1 MKAVVGHP
9 TVDPLLRNVIDAL
22 ALDLGSP
29 NALAA
34 KELAAKGDWA
44 GVCGLTAD
52 PGAFSSAGEY
62 FSNVIP
68 TWLKKCHELAD
79 PSQEA
84 EREEATAAKWLA
96 AEQQCYR
103 TNLRLKRFKQGW
115 EPLSEIDRAVAR
127 HLAGIRQIIESWIG
141 GNPGRPDLGFSPG
154 STVTDRGDRSTVA
167 HKLHKSPSTTQHL
180 DEAGY
185 PGFVGTMWH
194 HNMVDA
200 GLEPKRVRGEE
211 YFTVPKKF
219 NIRRAAAMQPTLNA
233 SLQVARGREL
243 RRKLKINTGTSIG
256 KGGVL
261 IRRAGWD
268 LRRAQDIHREV
279 AMKASAD
286 RSFCT
291 IDLSSASDTLSK
303 VLVELLLPR
312 SWFKA
317 LDKLRCHFIEGSPA
331 QGSVSSQAYI
341 EPDGEFVGP
350 PRPCEP
356 AYLLEKF
363 SAMGNGF
370 TFELETI
377 IFAAIACYV
386 TRSSGFWG
394 ELGFDVFVFGDD
406 IIVRDEL
413 YSEVKAVLEFCGM
426 SVNHE
431 KSFHGQTPFRESCGG
446 DFFNGVDVRGFFT
459 EKAPSGPLE
468 VVTLANQVKRCAE
481 KAGLLGLNLNRT
493 WFTVLNALPRAVRS
507 ARGPLELG
515 DTVVYDPNPVFWARR
530 RRPERC
536 RVVNSDFTSFWQ
548 AIVVEEQLVLEG
560 EKPKAVSWGA
570 FDPATILA
578 CAVLGFG
585 DSETG
590 LTLRA
595 KRRSYADR
603 ASQPD
608 SYALRWTTVREISY

>member
-1 MKAVVGHP
+1 MRIGHP
-9 TVDPLLRNVIDAL
+9 TADPLLRQVIDAL
-22 ALDLGSP
+22 ALDLDSP
-29 NALAA
+29 NAREAKQLADQ
-34 KELAAKGDWA
+34 GDWA
-44 GVCGLTAD
+44 GVCALSAD
-52 PGAFSSAGEY
+52 PSAFSTAGAY
-62 FSNVIP
+62 LSNVIP

-79 PSQEA
+79 PSQEE
-84 EREEATAAKWLA
+84 EREKQTGVKWLA
-96 AEQQCYR
+96 AEHQCYR
-103 TNLRLKRFKQGW
+103 TNLRLKRFKQGQ
-115 EPLSEIDRAVAR
+115 EPLSETDLAVRR
-127 HLAGIRQIIESWIG
+127 HLAGIRKIIESWIG
-141 GNPGRPDLGFSPG
+141 KKPGSPDLGFSPG

-180 DEAGY
+180 EEAGF
-185 PGFVGTMWH
+185 PGFIGTMWH

-219 NIRRAAAMQPTLNA
+219 TIRRAAAMQPTLNA

-243 RRKLKINTGTSIG
+243 RRKLKANTGTSLG
-256 KGGVL
+256 KGGIL

-268 LRRAQDIHREV
+268 LRRAQDIHRKV
-279 AMKASAD
+279 AMEASAD

-291 IDLSSASDTLSK
+291 IDLSSASDTLSR
-303 VLVELLLPR
+303 VFVELMLPR
-312 SWFKA
+312 AWYEA
-317 LDKLRCHFIEGSPA
+317 LDKLRCHLIEGSPA
-331 QGSVSSQAYI
+331 QGSFSSQAYI
-341 EPDGEFVGP
+341 ELEGELHGP
-350 PRPCEP
+350 PRPVQS

-377 IFAAIACYV
+377 IFAAMACYV
-386 TRSSGFWG
+386 TRHNGFWG

-406 IIVRDEL
+406 IIIRDEL
-413 YSEVKAVLEFCGM
+413 YSDMKALLEFCGM

-446 DFFNGVDVRGFFT
+446 DFYNGVDVRGFFT

-468 VVTLANQVKRCAE
+468 LVTLANQVRKCAD
-481 KAGLLGLNLNRT
+481 KAGHLGLSLNRT
-493 WFTVLNALPRAVRS
+493 WFTVLNALPRAVRG
-507 ARGPLELG
+507 ARGPSELG
-515 DTVVYDPNPVFWARR
+515 DTVLYDPNPMYWARR
-530 RRPERC
+530 RVPGYC
-536 RVVNSDFTSFWQ
+536 RVVNPDFTVAKQ
-548 AIVVEEQLVLEG
+548 AIVVEQQMVIEG
-560 EKPKAVSWGA
+560 ERPRTVGWDH

-595 KRRSYADR
+595 KRRTYADR

-608 SYALRWTTVREISY
+608 SYALRWTTVREFSY

>member
-1 MKAVVGHP
+1 MKLGHP
-9 TVDPLLRNVIDAL
+9 TADPLLRSVIDAL
-22 ALDLGSP
+22 ALDLDSP
-29 NALAA
+29 NARKA
-34 KELAAKGDWA
+34 KQFAEQGDWA
-44 GVCGLTAD
+44 GVCDLSAD
-52 PGAFSSAGEY
+52 PKAFSTAGEY
-62 FSNVIP
+62 FANVIP

-79 PSQEA
+79 PSQEE
-84 EREEATAAKWLA
+84 EREKATGVKWLA
-96 AEQQCYR
+96 AEHQCYR
-103 TNLRLKRFKQGW
+103 TNLRLKRFKQGQ
-115 EPLSEIDRAVAR
+115 EPLSEQDLAVRR
-127 HLAGIRQIIESWIG
+127 HLVGIRKIIESWIG
-141 GNPGRPDLGFSPG
+141 KRPGRPDLGFSPG

-180 DEAGY
+180 DEAGF
-185 PGFVGTMWH
+185 PGFIGTMWH

-200 GLEPKRVRGEE
+200 GLEPKGVRGEE

-243 RRKLKINTGTSIG
+243 KKKLKRNTGTSLG
-256 KGGVL
+256 KGGIL

-279 AMKASAD
+279 AAKASAD

-303 VLVELLLPR
+303 VFVELMLPR
-312 SWFKA
+312 AWYEA
-317 LDKLRCHFIEGSPA
+317 LDKLRCHLIEGSPA
-331 QGSVSSQAYI
+331 QGSFSSQAYI
-341 EPDGEFVGP
+341 ELDGELHGP
-350 PRPCEP
+350 PRPVQP

-377 IFAAIACYV
+377 IFAAMACYV
-386 TRSSGFWG
+386 TRHNGFWG

-406 IIVRDEL
+406 IIIRDEL
-413 YSEVKAVLEFCGM
+413 YSDMKALLEFCGM

-468 VVTLANQVKRCAE
+468 LVTLANQIRKCAD
-481 KAGLLGLNLNRT
+481 KAGHLGLNLTRT
-493 WFTVLNALPRAVRS
+493 WFTVLNALPRAVRNS
-507 ARGPLELG
+507 RGPSELG
-515 DTVVYDPNPVFWARR
+515 DKVVYDPNPMYWARR
-530 RRPERC
+530 RQPDRC
-536 RVVNSDFTSFWQ
+536 RVVNSDFTSAWQ
-548 AIVVEEQLVLEG
+548 AIVVEQQLVIEG
-560 EKPKAVSWGA
+560 ASPRTVGWGH

-595 KRRSYADR
+595 KRRNYQDR
-603 ASQPD
+603 ASQPE
-608 SYALRWTTVREISY
+608 SYALRWTTVREFSY